1 MFDSLSVQDIVAV
14 CGFVLA
20 WGVGIIA
27 GLLS

>member
-1 MFDSLSVQDIVAV
+1 MFDAMSVQDIVAV

-20 WGVGIIA
+20 FGVGFIS